1 MMKNP
6 NEPNHH
12 TMIMK
17 PNQIDRNSS
26 LSPRQRNSD
35 VFIEHLHWVVKL
47 INYTDTIKLIYI
59 IFFYL

>member
-35 VFIEHLHWVVKL
+35 VFIEHLH
-47 INYTDTIKLIYI
+47 
-59 IFFYL
+59 